1 MYTLMN
7 KLAVKDLI
15 SSFYYYLCAL
25 LKSYAT
31 CDMILLQAID
41 RLKESMERM
50 DVEFQMTRNV

>member
-1 MYTLMN
+1 M
-7 KLAVKDLI
+7 AVKDLI

-25 LKSYAT
+25 LKAYAT